1 MKLGEKQN
9 QDEMINNKNVF
20 HNLKNFINL
29 IPDGENVSRTELIS
43 IKSRYPKSSMNSI
56 DQYRRRLTM
65 CGYLSEPVSRGVY
78 KKIKNIPETLTA
90 SKLEQ
95 NAYYNTRT
103 YLKKDR

>member
-43 IKSRYPKSSMNSI
+43 IKSRYPKPSTI
-56 DQYRRRLTM
+56 LF
-65 CGYLSEPVSRGVY
+65 
-78 KKIKNIPETLTA
+78 
-90 SKLEQ
+90 
-95 NAYYNTRT
+95 
-103 YLKKDR
+103 